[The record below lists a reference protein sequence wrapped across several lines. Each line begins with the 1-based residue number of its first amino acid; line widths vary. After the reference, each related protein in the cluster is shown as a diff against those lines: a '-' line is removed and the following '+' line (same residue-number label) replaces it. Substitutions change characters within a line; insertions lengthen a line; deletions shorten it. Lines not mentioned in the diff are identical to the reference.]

1 VNVEVP
7 VAVPVFEEL
16 AVPVCVKEGVTVGL
30 GVWDPVPEGEDV
42 SVVVDVLDQ
51 GVPVFVALAL
61 LDPVVVRLPVILDVI
76 VPV

>member
-1 VNVEVP
+1 ME
-7 VAVPVFEEL
+7 VPVFEEL

-30 GVWDPVPEGEDV
+30 GVWDAVPEGEAV

-51 GVPVFVALAL
+51 GVPVFVTVAVF
-61 LDPVVVRLPVILDVI
+61 DPVVVRLPVILDVI